1 MDLFGKAFNFVGD
14 LFGGEGDDLLMKGL
28 EYGYDY
34 LTQDDDYNFS
44 SQRLKRLRGRVPVAT
59 SKISAATQTKAPTA
73 RVTTTYDV
81 VYNKYNGIFKRAL
94 AEAKATT
101 RRG

>member
-1 MDLFGKAFNFVGD
+1 MDLFGKAFDFVGD
-14 LFGGEGDDLLMKGL
+14 LFGGESGDLLMKGL

-34 LTQDDDYNFS
+34 LSQDDDYSFS

-59 SKISAATQTKAPTA
+59 AKFTAPAQTKAPSS

-81 VYNKYNGIFKRAL
+81 VYNKYNGIFKKAL
-94 AEAKATT
+94 AEARATT

>member
-1 MDLFGKAFNFVGD
+1 MNLFGINIDGD
-14 LFGGEGDDLLMKGL
+14 TIMKGL

-34 LTQDDDYNFS
+34 LTRDEADDAIS
-44 SQRLKRLRGRVPVAT
+44 SKIKRLRGRVPVAT
-59 SKISAATQTKAPTA
+59 EKMSAATQTKAPA
-73 RVTTTYDV
+73 SRVTTTYDV

-94 AEAKATT
+94 AEARATT